1 MLQNPFDETNQYEN
15 DLADFKLPYQL
26 QSRTDKEVMQRRYQ
40 ELTKSTH
47 GYIVRMGITYRVSK

>member
-1 MLQNPFDETNQYEN
+1 MLQNPFDQTNQYEN

-47 GYIVRMGITYRVSK
+47 KYIVRLGITSRINR